1 MFQPNK
7 RLKVNAIRHRNL
19 KNTQRINS
27 LESDS
32 KTCETTCN
40 ESFRQYLRN
49 STLHGLK
56 YVGDST
62 ITLFERIFFGLM
74 FSVVVAL
81 SAYFITNVY
90 DKYKSSPMIISLN
103 SRPTDITKLPFPAV
117 TVCNM
122 NQALKSVVANY
133 AVDSDEFSMIQSI
146 CAVAVDEDVK
156 NSKTGKWSDFQKVL
170 IDVSQSCKDML
181 ISCNYGGFEYNC
193 SDVFVTVLTDEGLCC
208 TFNGVNRKFIA
219 KPNIKSDNLDP
230 QEFNMSQHLDKFAN
244 QWTPEMG
251 FASDEL
257 KNHKLGYPRSTVGTG
272 AHLGLSVILNAGI
285 SEYYCSSTSSYGFK
299 ILLHNP
305 TEAPQISNYGTSIS
319 NGYESRVV
327 ITPALSEAS
336 ATVRNMP
343 LNVRYCLFE
352 EENHLQYFSTYSR
365 RNCQMECNALYF
377 LKYCNCILYWMPRFY
392 DDIPICGRSNDDCVD
407 DVTNQLN
414 AQKNSS
420 FSCDSCMPG
429 CFEVNYHAR
438 VSMAP
443 LLHGAPVLAEK
454 GLSGP
459 NVSIAHIFY
468 QYRFFRSEKKDEL
481 IGFTELLSNTGGL
494 LGLFMGFS
502 LFSFVEIFYYLS
514 IRPYSIV
521 ASKRRR
527 TFNRMFKKTS
537 RIRAEQ
543 TVTPVDVKDAAHHH
557 TDSIYP

>member
-1 MFQPNK
+1 MFQSSK
-7 RLKVNAIRHRNL
+7 RLKVNAIRHRNF
-19 KNTQRINS
+19 KNTQRLDS
-27 LESDS
+27 LQRDS

-49 STLHGLK
+49 TTLHGLK

-90 DKYKSSPMIISLN
+90 DKYSSSPMIISLN
-103 SRPTDITKLPFPAV
+103 SRPTDITELPFPAV

-122 NQALKSVVANY
+122 NQAVKSVVANY
-133 AVDSDEFSMIQSI
+133 DVDSDEFSMIQSI
-146 CAVAVDEDVK
+146 CAVAVDEDAK
-156 NSKTGKWSDFQKVL
+156 NLKSGKWTDFQKVL

-193 SDVFVTVLTDEGLCC
+193 SDVFITVLTDEGLCC

-219 KPNIKSDNLDP
+219 KPNIKDP

-244 QWTPEMG
+244 QWTPETG
-251 FASDEL
+251 FASEEL

-272 AHLGLSVILNAGI
+272 AHLGLSVILDAGI

-299 ILLHNP
+299 ILLHSP

-343 LNVRYCLFE
+343 LNVRHCLFE
-352 EENHLQYFSTYSR
+352 DENHLKYFRTATSIHLLHKNSNFYWKFSS
-365 RNCQMECNALYF
+365 Q
-377 LKYCNCILYWMPRFY
+377 WMPRFY
-392 DDIPICGRSNDDCVD
+392 ENIPICGRSNDDCVD
-407 DVTNQLN
+407 DVTNQIN
-414 AQKNSS
+414 ARKNSS
-420 FSCDSCMPG
+420 FFCDCLPG
-429 CFEVNYHAR
+429 CFEINYHAK

-443 LLHGAPVLAEK
+443 LLYGAPVLAK
-454 GLSGP
+454 KALSEP

-481 IGFTELLSNTGGL
+481 IGFTELLCKLNAL
-494 LGLFMGFS
+494 
-502 LFSFVEIFYYLS
+502 
-514 IRPYSIV
+514 
-521 ASKRRR
+521 
-527 TFNRMFKKTS
+527 
-537 RIRAEQ
+537 
-543 TVTPVDVKDAAHHH
+543 
-557 TDSIYP
+557 IY